1 MHAPVTPEESL
12 FGTILGTSH
21 ASGGRRALRLINKSL
36 ASKILPALPQTS
48 GVKSQRFKPTAT
60 MMTAIR
66 RLALPE
72 AIPLCT
78 RRNSMFK
85 KPDYR
90 GFCAPITL
98 GGSHVSAGTFALPQ
112 SKASRPIVS
121 YVAACFVA
129 LPYATDTA
137 VRTDFLMSYLIVPLA
152 RPFPVHMHPLSFVA
166 PILNR
171 ATTSRWQGKDYS
183 PLRLPSTR
191 L

>member
-1 MHAPVTPEESL
+1 MHAPSRLRKAFSAQFWNESCEW
-12 FGTILGTSH
+12 
-21 ASGGRRALRLINKSL
+21 RPPALRLINKSL

-48 GVKSQRFKPTAT
+48 GVKSQRFVPAETPCSRSLITGLLRTHHAWRVSR
-60 MMTAIR
+60 IR
-66 RLALPE
+66 WHL
-72 AIPLCT
+72 
-78 RRNSMFK
+78 
-85 KPDYR
+85 
-90 GFCAPITL
+90 
-98 GGSHVSAGTFALPQ
+98 ALPQ
-112 SKASRPIVS
+112 SKSSRPIVS

-137 VRTDFLMSYLIVPLA
+137 VPTDFLMSYLIVPLA